1 MVKGFLEIEIS
12 DLTDMVGYMQSIME
26 ASLEAAGNVS
36 GPKADEYND
45 EIKKAFE
52 QFKTVVQAVS
62 KKAQKEDLCQCPK
75 CRKRRLRIN

>member
-26 ASLEAAGNVS
+26 VSLEVSGNVG
-36 GPKADEYND
+36 GPKAGEYNN

-52 QFKTVVQAVS
+52 QFKTAVQAVS

-75 CRKRRLRIN
+75 CRERRLRIN